1 MRIVRQGK
9 STDGQRSWAIVENT
23 ECERIVAD
31 VILAR
36 LADSLSDVEEC
47 ERWAKHF
54 FDVFVHRG
62 DNQMNN
68 YDEWRQFCGFV
79 Q

>member
-1 MRIVRQGK
+1 MRIVRQVKTERGGY
-9 STDGQRSWAIVENT
+9 TVVENT

-36 LADSLSDVEEC
+36 LQDKLSDTDEC

-62 DNQMNN
+62 DNEIANWE
-68 YDEWRQFCGFV
+68 DWKSFCGFV
-79 Q
+79 W